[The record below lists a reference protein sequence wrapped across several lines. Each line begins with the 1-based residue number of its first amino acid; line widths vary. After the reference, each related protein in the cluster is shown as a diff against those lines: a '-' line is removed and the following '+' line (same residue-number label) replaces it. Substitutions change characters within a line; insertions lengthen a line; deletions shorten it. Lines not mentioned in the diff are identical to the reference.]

1 MKLKLKDIVF
11 NYHPAH
17 VAIKDA
23 LGETLTEMIWDQA
36 GTEELRE
43 KELDVQLLI
52 NGKEYDIKNFFQSLS
67 DNYFNHL
74 GDKAKDI
81 LFKDAEDTI
90 NSLHSTL
97 YEIESKLDS
106 INNDISYD
114 MKVIDID
121 KLIGKENKN
130 ER

>member
-1 MKLKLKDIVF
+1 MKFKLRDIVLDH
-11 NYHPAH
+11 HPAY
-17 VAIKDA
+17 VAIDYA
-23 LGETLTEMIWDQA
+23 LGEALTEMTWELA
-36 GTEELRE
+36 GTEELRN
-43 KELDVQLLI
+43 KELDIQLLI
-52 NGKEYDIKNFFQSLS
+52 DGKEYDLKNFFQLLS
-67 DNYFNHL
+67 DNYFKYL
-74 GDKAKDI
+74 GDTAKNI

-90 NSLHSTL
+90 SSLHSTL

-106 INNDISYD
+106 INDDLSCD

>member
-1 MKLKLKDIVF
+1 MKLKLKDIVLDP
-11 NYHPAH
+11 HPAH
-17 VAIKDA
+17 VAIDYA
-23 LGETLTEMIWDQA
+23 LGETLTKMVKDLA
-36 GTEELRE
+36 GTEELHE

-52 NGKEYDIKNFFQSLS
+52 DGKEYDLKNFFQSLS
-67 DNYFNHL
+67 DNYFKHL
-74 GDKAKDI
+74 GDTAKKI

-90 NSLHSTL
+90 SRLQLSLH
-97 YEIESKLDS
+97 EIETKLDS

>member
-1 MKLKLKDIVF
+1 MKLKLRDIVL
-11 NYHPAH
+11 NHHPAY
-17 VAIKDA
+17 VAIDYA
-23 LGETLTEMIWDQA
+23 LGETLTKMVEDLA
-36 GTEELRE
+36 GTEELNE

-52 NGKEYDIKNFFQSLS
+52 DGKEYDLKSFFQSLS
-67 DNYFNHL
+67 DNYFKHL
-74 GDKAKDI
+74 GETAKKI

-90 NSLHSTL
+90 SSLHSTL

-106 INNDISYD
+106 INDDLSYD

-121 KLIGKENKN
+121 KLIVKENKN

>member
-1 MKLKLKDIVF
+1 MKFKLRDIVLD
-11 NYHPAH
+11 YHPAH
-17 VAIKDA
+17 TAINYA
-23 LGETLTEMIWDQA
+23 LGEALTEMTWELA
-36 GTEELRE
+36 GTEELRN
-43 KELDVQLLI
+43 KELDIQLFI
-52 NGKEYDIKNFFQSLS
+52 EGKEYDLKNFFQSLS
-67 DNYFNHL
+67 DNYFKHL
-74 GDKAKDI
+74 GDTAKKI

-90 NSLHSTL
+90 SSLHSTL

-106 INNDISYD
+106 INDDLLCD

>member
-1 MKLKLKDIVF
+1 MKFKLRDIVLDH
-11 NYHPAH
+11 HPAH
-17 VAIKDA
+17 VAIDYA
-23 LGETLTEMIWDQA
+23 LGETLKEMTLELA
-36 GTEELRE
+36 GTEELQK
-43 KELDVQLLI
+43 KELDVQLLVD
-52 NGKEYDIKNFFQSLS
+52 GKEYDLKRFFQSLS
-67 DNYFNHL
+67 DNYFKYL
-74 GDKAKDI
+74 GKAAKTI

-90 NSLHSTL
+90 SNLHSTL

-130 ER
+130 E

>member
-1 MKLKLKDIVF
+1 MKLKLKDIVLDP
-11 NYHPAH
+11 HPAH
-17 VAIKDA
+17 VAIDYA
-23 LGETLTEMIWDQA
+23 LGETLTKMVKDLA
-36 GTEELRE
+36 GTEELHE

-52 NGKEYDIKNFFQSLS
+52 DGKEYDLKNFFQSLS
-67 DNYFNHL
+67 DNYFKHL
-74 GDKAKDI
+74 GDTAKKI

-90 NSLHSTL
+90 SSLHSTL

-106 INNDISYD
+106 INDDLSCD

>member
-1 MKLKLKDIVF
+1 MKLKLKDIVLDH
-11 NYHPAH
+11 HPAY
-17 VAIKDA
+17 VAIDYA
-23 LGETLTEMIWDQA
+23 LGETLTKMTCDLA
-36 GTEELRE
+36 GTEEFHN
-43 KELDVQLLI
+43 KELDIQLLI
-52 NGKEYDIKNFFQSLS
+52 DGKEYDLKNFFQSLS
-67 DNYFNHL
+67 DNYFKHL
-74 GDKAKDI
+74 GDTAKNI

-90 NSLHSTL
+90 SSLHSTL

-106 INNDISYD
+106 ITTDLSYD

>member
-1 MKLKLKDIVF
+1 MKFKLKDIVLDH
-11 NYHPAH
+11 HPAH
-17 VAIKDA
+17 VAITYA
-23 LGETLTEMIWDQA
+23 LGEALTEMTWELA
-36 GTEELRE
+36 GTEELRN

-52 NGKEYDIKNFFQSLS
+52 DGKEYDLKKFFQSLS
-67 DNYFNHL
+67 DNYFKHL
-74 GDKAKDI
+74 ANKAKSV
-81 LFKDAEDTI
+81 LFEDAEDTI
-90 NSLHSTL
+90 SHLHSTL

-106 INNDISYD
+106 INDNLSCD

>member
-1 MKLKLKDIVF
+1 MKLKLKDIVLD
-11 NYHPAH
+11 YHPAY
-17 VAIKDA
+17 VAIDYA
-23 LGETLTEMIWDQA
+23 LGETLTKMVKDLA
-36 GTEELRE
+36 GTEELHE

-52 NGKEYDIKNFFQSLS
+52 DGKEYDLKNFFQLLS
-67 DNYFNHL
+67 DNYFKYL
-74 GDKAKDI
+74 GETAKKI

-90 NSLHSTL
+90 SRLHSSL
-97 YEIESKLDS
+97 NEIETKLDS
-106 INNDISYD
+106 INNDISWD

>member
-1 MKLKLKDIVF
+1 MKFKLRDIVLDH
-11 NYHPAH
+11 HPAYI
-17 VAIKDA
+17 AIDYA
-23 LGETLTEMIWDQA
+23 LGEALTEMTWELA
-36 GTEELRE
+36 GTEELRN
-43 KELDVQLLI
+43 KELDIQLLI
-52 NGKEYDIKNFFQSLS
+52 DGKEYDLKNFFKLLS
-67 DNYFNHL
+67 DNYFKYL
-74 GDKAKDI
+74 GETAKKI

-90 NSLHSTL
+90 SSLHSTL

-106 INNDISYD
+106 INDDLLCD

>member
-1 MKLKLKDIVF
+1 MKLKLKDIVLDP
-11 NYHPAH
+11 HPAH
-17 VAIKDA
+17 VAIDYA
-23 LGETLTEMIWDQA
+23 LGKTLTKMVKDLA
-36 GTEELRE
+36 GTEELHE

-52 NGKEYDIKNFFQSLS
+52 DGKEYDLKNFFQSLS
-67 DNYFNHL
+67 DNYFKYL
-74 GDKAKDI
+74 GETAKKI

-90 NSLHSTL
+90 SSLHSTL

-106 INNDISYD
+106 INNDLSYD
-114 MKVIDID
+114 MKVIDIN

>member
-1 MKLKLKDIVF
+1 MKLKLKDIVLDP
-11 NYHPAH
+11 HPAH
-17 VAIKDA
+17 VAIDYT
-23 LGETLTEMIWDQA
+23 LGETLTEMVKDLA
-36 GTEELRE
+36 GTEELHE

-52 NGKEYDIKNFFQSLS
+52 DGKEYDLKNFFQSLS
-67 DNYFNHL
+67 DNYFKYL
-74 GDKAKDI
+74 GDTAKKI

-90 NSLHSTL
+90 SSLHSTL

-106 INNDISYD
+106 INNDLSYD

-130 ER
+130 E